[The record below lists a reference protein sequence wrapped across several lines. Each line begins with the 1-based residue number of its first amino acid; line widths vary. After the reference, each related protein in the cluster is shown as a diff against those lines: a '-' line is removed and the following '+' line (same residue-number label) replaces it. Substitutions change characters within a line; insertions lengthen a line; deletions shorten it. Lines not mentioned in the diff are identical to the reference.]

1 SEAMINVILLGPANA
16 GKGTQAKRLTRE
28 LGIPQISTG
37 DILRQAVK
45 DETPLGKQ
53 AGPLMAAGQLVP
65 DALVIAIVKDRILQP
80 DCQKGVNLDG
90 LPRTI
95 PQAEAVERGLAESGM
110 ALTGG
115 ISLEVPEALLLG
127 PAAGR
132 RRWPKDGSVYHV
144 TQNPPKQEGV
154 CDLCGTALIQRVD
167 DREDRV
173 QARMV
178 EYREKTEPLKAWYA
192 ERGLLREVS
201 GVGAPDEVYARIER
215 ALGS

>member
-1 SEAMINVILLGPANA
+1 MINVILLGPANA

-80 DCQKGVNLDG
+80 DCQKGFILDG
-90 LPRTI
+90 FPRTI
-95 PQAEAVERGLAESGM
+95 PQAEALERGLAESGM
-110 ALTGG
+110 ALTGV
-115 ISLEVPEALLLG
+115 ISLEVPEALLLER
-127 PAAGR
+127 AAGR
-132 RRWPKDGSVYHV
+132 RSCPKDGSVYHV

-154 CDLCGTALIQRVD
+154 CDLCGTELIQRVD

-178 EYREKTEPLKAWYA
+178 EYREKTEPLKAWYS
-192 ERGLLREVS
+192 ERGLLREVPGIGS
-201 GVGAPDEVYARIER
+201 PDEVYGRIER

>member
-1 SEAMINVILLGPANA
+1 MNVILLGPANA

-80 DCQKGVNLDG
+80 DCQKGFILDG
-90 LPRTI
+90 FPRTI
-95 PQAEAVERGLAESGM
+95 PQAEALERGLAESGM
-110 ALTGG
+110 ALTGV
-115 ISLEVPEALLLG
+115 ISLEVPESLLLER
-127 PAAGR
+127 AAGR
-132 RRWPKDGSVYHV
+132 RSCPKDGSVYHV

>member
-1 SEAMINVILLGPANA
+1 MINVILLGPANA

-80 DCQKGVNLDG
+80 DCQKGFILDG
-90 LPRTI
+90 FPRTI
-95 PQAEAVERGLAESGM
+95 PQAEALERGLAESGM
-110 ALTGG
+110 ALTGV
-115 ISLEVPEALLLG
+115 ISLEVPESLLLER
-127 PAAGR
+127 AAGR
-132 RRWPKDGSVYHV
+132 RSCPKDGSVYHV